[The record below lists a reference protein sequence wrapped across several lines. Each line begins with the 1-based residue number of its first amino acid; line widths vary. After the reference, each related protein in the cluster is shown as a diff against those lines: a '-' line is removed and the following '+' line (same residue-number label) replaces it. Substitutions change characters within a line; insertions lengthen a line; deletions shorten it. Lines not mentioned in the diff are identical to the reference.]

1 MEKLEILYKA
11 FCQNKTI
18 STDTR
23 TISPN
28 SIFFALK
35 GENFNG
41 NKFALKALENGASM
55 AVVDEDI
62 EGENPN
68 ILKVDN
74 VLETLQELSNFHR
87 KKLDIPVIGITGSNG
102 KTTTKELC
110 HAVLSSKY
118 KTLSTKGNLNNHI
131 GVPLTLLEIDKSHQI
146 AIVEMGANHVGEI
159 EDLCQISMPNMGIIT
174 NIGKAHLEGFGS
186 LNGIISTKNA
196 LYNYVINKNGKLF
209 VNGDSE
215 LLMNLSEKS
224 KRYTYGTKNSELI
237 GKISHI
243 NQPFLSIELP
253 QYNKTIKTKLIGD
266 YNINNVLAAVSLGIH
281 FQIHIDNIIKSIE
294 EYSPSNN
301 RSQYIVT
308 ENNRVILDAYN
319 ANPTSTIEALKNFK
333 TLSDDN
339 KIVILGDM
347 LELGKDSASEHINIL
362 EKLQK
367 MDLDRAILVGK
378 EYEKHKSNFN
388 FEYFEDASSLIKYLK
403 ESPLQNL
410 TILIKGSRGIKLET
424 LLPYL

>member
-118 KTLSTKGNLNNHI
+118 KTLSTK
-131 GVPLTLLEIDKSHQI
+131 
-146 AIVEMGANHVGEI
+146 
-159 EDLCQISMPNMGIIT
+159 
-174 NIGKAHLEGFGS
+174 
-186 LNGIISTKNA
+186 
-196 LYNYVINKNGKLF
+196 
-209 VNGDSE
+209 
-215 LLMNLSEKS
+215 
-224 KRYTYGTKNSELI
+224 
-237 GKISHI
+237 
-243 NQPFLSIELP
+243 
-253 QYNKTIKTKLIGD
+253 
-266 YNINNVLAAVSLGIH
+266 
-281 FQIHIDNIIKSIE
+281 
-294 EYSPSNN
+294 
-301 RSQYIVT
+301 
-308 ENNRVILDAYN
+308 
-319 ANPTSTIEALKNFK
+319 
-333 TLSDDN
+333 
-339 KIVILGDM
+339 
-347 LELGKDSASEHINIL
+347 
-362 EKLQK
+362 
-367 MDLDRAILVGK
+367 
-378 EYEKHKSNFN
+378 
-388 FEYFEDASSLIKYLK
+388 
-403 ESPLQNL
+403 
-410 TILIKGSRGIKLET
+410 
-424 LLPYL
+424 